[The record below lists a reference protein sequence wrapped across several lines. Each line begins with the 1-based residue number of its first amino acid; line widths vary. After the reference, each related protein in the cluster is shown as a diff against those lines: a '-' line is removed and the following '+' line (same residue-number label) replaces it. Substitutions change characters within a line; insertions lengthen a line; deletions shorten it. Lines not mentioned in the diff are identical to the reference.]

1 MSETMNKKMEKKA
14 DILQEF
20 YFAGAQLIREE
31 LTLTYLDGLT
41 PPLKEITTDAAL
53 AQWTVE
59 LWQFTHEQLCGY
71 KVSLKQIVHKI

>member
-1 MSETMNKKMEKKA
+1 MKKTEDKKMEKKA

-41 PPLKEITTDAAL
+41 PPLKEIATDAAL

-59 LWQFTHEQLCGY
+59 LWQFTYEQLGGY
-71 KVSLKQIVHKI
+71 EVSLKQVVHKI